1 MEWIKLENTNQLGN
15 EIKKPLRMGRS
26 RSGKDMTISYKRIQ
40 LFSYKIYALA
50 LYVFILFSS
59 KKNPMLWTP
68 RFEHIAPEVQV
79 ETFSIQLCFHLKY
92 QLSQPLGYSGI
103 N

>member
-1 MEWIKLENTNQLGN
+1 
-15 EIKKPLRMGRS
+15 MGRS
-26 RSGKDMTISYKRIQ
+26 KSENDMTISYKRNQ
-40 LFSYKIYALA
+40 RFSYKIYALT

-59 KKNPMLWTP
+59 KINTMLRTP
-68 RFEHIAPEVQV
+68 RLEHIAPEVQV